1 MIQRQNESSRE
12 QGDQGFRC
20 LPVEDLLLDAQNPR
34 LARGTEQECPSQFE
48 LIKVLWTQMAVDEL
62 VLSIAANGY
71 FPEERLFVIP
81 AVPAEEG
88 GKYIV
93 LEGNRRLAAVRILLD
108 DDLRQKLRAT
118 NMPKIDG
125 QQFCNFIKKNNMF
138 TGIKVVFCS
147 GMDVDE
153 LKALTSEC
161 GADGFVHK
169 DEYLGKWVSAQCD

>member
-1 MIQRQNESSRE
+1 MSEASISQIE
-12 QGDQGFRC
+12 
-20 LPVEDLLLDAQNPR
+20 
-34 LARGTEQECPSQFE
+34 GTEPKNAK
-48 LIKVLWTQMAVDEL
+48 KVLIVDDSELTARMLEAELTGKGFDVLVATSAEQATEL
-62 VLSIAANGY
+62 V
-71 FPEERLFVIP
+71 
-81 AVPAEEG
+81 
-88 GKYIV
+88 
-93 LEGNRRLAAVRILLD
+93 VRPKTRPDLILLD
-108 DDLRQKLRAT
+108 V